1 MDAPVTGQQ
10 DRAAPPVVSP
20 KVKYLSEEVQQSIAR
35 AKLEWETTADSLPLL
50 VCLLNEQRQTLRVN
64 RIIEA
69 WRLGQVNEVTGR
81 DMHTLLHPRGCDTH
95 CLLNARLEEA
105 WACVQRGDPA
115 EFEISDAPLGRTV
128 SVSLRPVAAETS
140 VRRAG
145 GYVRAVMVVTDV
157 TPLRLAHAALEGLNQ
172 NLENHVQNRTR
183 ELESTNSELQNE
195 IARRESA
202 EEALRQSRNELELLS
217 QQLIRAQELER
228 RRNARELHDS
238 VGPSLS
244 AIKYS
249 LERGAELHRQSRHA
263 DTQPLLG
270 RTIQLVRAT
279 IADIRSIA
287 MDLRPPVLDDLGVAS
302 ALEWLSR
309 EFGET
314 YAHIGVHTRIEATDA
329 DIPPHLATTIF
340 RCAQELL
347 NNVAK
352 HSKAQHVSVTLSRDP
367 NKVTLIVCDDGVGLP
382 SASSSG
388 SFGTGHGIRNLR
400 ERAQMTGG
408 TLTLTADHGCGT
420 LARLDWRFALA
431 LQGA

>member
-1 MDAPVTGQQ
+1 MV
-10 DRAAPPVVSP
+10 PPR
-20 KVKYLSEEVQQSIAR
+20 VKYLPEEVQQAIAR
-35 AKLEWETTADSLPLL
+35 AKLEWESTADSLPLV
-50 VCLLNEQRQTLRVN
+50 VCLLNEQRQALRVN
-64 RIIEA
+64 RVIET
-69 WRLGQVNEVTGR
+69 WHLGRVNEVTGR
-81 DMHTLLHPRGCDTH
+81 DMHTLLHPRGCDTQ
-95 CLLNARLEEA
+95 CLLNARLAEA
-105 WACVQRGDPA
+105 WACVQRGAPV
-115 EFEISDAPLGRTV
+115 EFEISDALLERTV
-128 SVSLRPVAAETS
+128 CVSLRPVGAETS
-140 VRRAG
+140 TPRTAG
-145 GYVRAVMVVTDV
+145 HVRAVMVVADATA
-157 TPLRLAHAALEGLNQ
+157 LRLAHAALEGLNQ
-172 NLENHVQNRTR
+172 NLEDHVQIRTH
-183 ELESTNSELQNE
+183 ELESTNSELQKE

-217 QQLIRAQELER
+217 QQLIQAQELER
-228 RRNARELHDS
+228 RRIARELHDS

-270 RTIQLVRAT
+270 RTIQLVRAA

-314 YAHIGVHTRIEATDA
+314 YAHIGVHTRIDATDA
-329 DIPPHLATTIF
+329 DIPPHLATTNF

-352 HSKAQHVSVTLSRDP
+352 HSKAHHVSVTLSRDP
-367 NKVTLIVCDDGVGLP
+367 SRVTLIVCDDGIGLP
-382 SASSSG
+382 NASASG

-408 TLTLTADHGCGT
+408 SLTLSADQGCGT
-420 LARLDWRFALA
+420 LARLDWTFDLA
-431 LQGA
+431 RQEA

>member
-1 MDAPVTGQQ
+1 MDAPRTEQQ
-10 DRAAPPVVSP
+10 DRAAPVVP
-20 KVKYLSEEVQQSIAR
+20 PHVKYLPEEVQQAIAR
-35 AKLEWETTADSLPLL
+35 AKLEWESTADSLPLV
-50 VCLLNEQRQTLRVN
+50 VCLLNEQRQALRVN
-64 RIIEA
+64 RIIET
-69 WRLGQVNEVTGR
+69 WRLGRVNEVTGR
-81 DMHTLLHPRGCDTH
+81 DMHTLLHPRGCKPD
-95 CLLNARLEEA
+95 CPLSARLQEA
-105 WACVQRGDPA
+105 WVCVQGGDPV
-115 EFEISDAPLGRTV
+115 EFEISDALLERTV
-128 SVSLRPVAAETS
+128 SVLLQPVGAETS
-140 VRRAG
+140 VRATG
-145 GYVRAVMVVTDV
+145 HVRAVMVVADV

-172 NLENHVQNRTR
+172 NLEDHVQVRTH
-183 ELESTNSELQNE
+183 ELESTNSELQKE

-202 EEALRQSRNELELLS
+202 EEALRESRNELELLS
-217 QQLIRAQELER
+217 QQLIQAQELER
-228 RRNARELHDS
+228 RRIARELHDS

-270 RTIQLVRAT
+270 RTIQLVRAA
-279 IADIRSIA
+279 IADVRSIA

-314 YAHIGVHTRIEATDA
+314 YGHIGVHTRIDATDA
-329 DIPPHLATTIF
+329 DIPPQLATTIF

-352 HSKAQHVSVTLSRDP
+352 HSRAHHVSVTLSRDP
-367 NKVTLIVCDDGVGLP
+367 GRVTLIICDDGVGLP
-382 SASSSG
+382 NASASG

-408 TLTLTADHGCGT
+408 TLSLSADQGCGT
-420 LARLDWRFALA
+420 LARLDWKCDLTRH
-431 LQGA
+431 GA